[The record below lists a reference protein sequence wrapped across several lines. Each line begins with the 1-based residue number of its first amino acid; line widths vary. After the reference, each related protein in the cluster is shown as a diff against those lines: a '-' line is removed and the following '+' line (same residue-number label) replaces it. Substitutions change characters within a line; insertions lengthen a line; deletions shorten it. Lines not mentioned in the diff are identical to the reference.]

1 MLMNRGKKSI
11 QDNSMVR
18 KRIDVSKEIDQEI
31 GGEGRFYS
39 L

>member
-11 QDNSMVR
+11 HIYSMVR